1 MEVVH
6 STVTTPA
13 KVHDVTQAGNLLYGE
28 ERQVWGDAGYRGVEK
43 QEENRGWNVG
53 WLVALKPWK

>member
-1 MEVVH
+1 M
-6 STVTTPA
+6 TTPA